1 MENKKGKDKAGMIKV
16 VIADDHEIFRDGLET
31 LFTNHPKFMIVA
43 SCGDGDHLFRTVKKY
58 KPDVVLTDLKMP
70 VLDGVEAI
78 KQIHAQYPKIIC
90 IALSSFDSEYLIVE
104 ALEAGAFGYLAKHSK
119 KKEVF
124 AAIETVMRGIPYYCD
139 STSRKLARL
148 IAGSQFNPNATTH
161 KELFS
166 ESEKAVIRLICE
178 DNENNEIASIL
189 NMGVRRIE
197 KHRTRIYNKMNVN
210 TTAGIAI
217 YAIRH
222 RLFFLDE

>member
-1 MENKKGKDKAGMIKV
+1 MKNKGTIKII
-16 VIADDHEIFRDGLET
+16 IADDHEIFRDGLEG
-31 LFTNHPKFMIVA
+31 LFLDHPNYKIVG
-43 SCGDGDHLFRTVKKY
+43 SCTDGDHLVRAVSKF
-58 KPDVVLTDLKMP
+58 KPDIVLTDLKMP
-70 VLDGVEAI
+70 ILDGVEAI
-78 KQIHAQYPKIIC
+78 KQIHKQLPQIIC

-148 IAGSQFNPNATTH
+148 IAASNFNPAA
-161 KELFS
+161 KPRELFS
-166 ESEKAVIRLICE
+166 DSEKAVIRLICE
-178 DNENNEIASIL
+178 DRENNEIASIL

-222 RLFFLDE
+222 RLFFLDDDHF